1 MKKQLIISIL
11 LVFFCVFQTTAQ
23 EKQNIYNA
31 SKFGIRSDGVT
42 MNTRSI
48 QKAIDWISEQGGG
61 TLRFWVG
68 RYLTGSI
75 HLKDNVSIELMEGAI
90 LVGSTNPWDYDRFES
105 INDRAL
111 IMAERVENIRLIG
124 IYNSGGCI
132 DGQGRELANNCTA
145 MVHAGL
151 INDKL
156 GNDRVSESHRARLLH
171 FRECKNVEV
180 DNVTFRNAANWTT
193 MFDQCENT
201 KVNNIRIQSTAY
213 WNNDGIDIV
222 DCDGLVLTNSYIDAS
237 DDAICLKSHTNKK
250 ICQNIEVRNC
260 TARSS
265 ASGIK
270 FGTMGVGGFKNV
282 KVVNNRVY
290 DTYRS
295 AITIQSVDGG
305 ICENILVDSLYAVNV
320 GNAIYLNVGARRD
333 KQSFMDGITIKNLY
347 CEIAAGKPDAGYEY
361 EGPVEDLPRN
371 TSPCGIIGL
380 NDSKIKNVTL
390 ENIEIVFPN
399 GGDKFYAS
407 RDINHLDDVPEMPKA
422 YPEFSQ
428 HMELPAWGFFVRHV
442 EGLTMKNIKLTNLK
456 KDYRTAIVMDDVQ
469 NYKISGLEVSEPEPK
484 ENIFERNCSKA
495 Q

>member
-1 MKKQLIISIL
+1 MNKKLVIVLMFLLSICHL
-11 LVFFCVFQTTAQ
+11 SAQ
-23 EKQNIYNA
+23 ETKPVYNA

-48 QKAIDWISEQGGG
+48 QKAIDWIADQGGG

-75 HLKDNVSIELMEGAI
+75 HLKSNVTIELMEGAI
-90 LVGSTNPWDYDRFES
+90 LVGSTNPWDYDRLMAT
-105 INDRAL
+105 NDHAL
-111 IMAERVENIRLIG
+111 IMAEGVEDIRLIG
-124 IYNSGGCI
+124 VYSSGGCI
-132 DGQGRELANNCTA
+132 DGQGRELGNNCTE

-156 GNDRVSESHRARLLH
+156 ANDRVSEGIRPRLLL

-180 DNVTFRNAANWTT
+180 DNVTFRNAANWVC
-193 MFDQCENT
+193 MYDQCENVT
-201 KVNNIRIQSTAY
+201 VNNVRVQSTAF

-222 DCDGLVLTNSYIDAS
+222 DCDGFLLTNSYIDAS
-237 DDAICLKSHTNKK
+237 DDAICLKSHSAKK
-250 ICQNIEVRNC
+250 LCQHVEVRNC

-270 FGTMGVGGFKNV
+270 FGTMGAGGFNDV
-282 KVVNNRVY
+282 KIINNRVY
-290 DTYRS
+290 NTYRS

-305 ICENILVDSLYAVNV
+305 ICENILVDSLYATNV
-320 GNAIYLNVGARRD
+320 GNAIYLNIGARRD

-347 CEIAAGKPDAGYEY
+347 CEVAASKPDAGYEY

-371 TSPCGIIGL
+371 ISPCGIIGL
-380 NDSKIKNVTL
+380 KDSKIKNVIL
-390 ENIEIVFPN
+390 ENIEIVFPG
-399 GGDKFYAS
+399 GGDRFYAY
-407 RDINHLDDVPEMPKA
+407 RGLDQLDEVPEMPKA

-428 HMELPAWGFFVRHV
+428 HKELPAWGFYIRHV
-442 EGLTMKNIKLTNLK
+442 DGLTLKNIRLTALK
-456 KDYRTAIVMDDVQ
+456 ADYRTAIVMDDVQ
-469 NYKISGLEVSEPEPK
+469 NHAITGLEVVEPDAKEPV
-484 ENIFERNCSKA
+484 FER